1 MEIDPS
7 HNDALKNVCKVK
19 EMLKNFTSMM
29 TIQYRHSLDDA
40 IELLEKTEEILAKG

>member
-19 EMLKNFTSMM
+19 EILRNYLSKF
-29 TIQYRHSLDDA
+29 HDDNETLYTA
-40 IELLEKTEEILAKG
+40 LELMEQTEEILAKG